1 MRLIGVVA
9 NEGRLGY
16 GEHSLCPW
24 STDDIEASW
33 LAVSGLLR
41 RGVSAEPSPLALRY
55 LWHPADCTAP

>member
-1 MRLIGVVA
+1 MENIP
-9 NEGRLGY
+9 
-16 GEHSLCPW
+16 SLW